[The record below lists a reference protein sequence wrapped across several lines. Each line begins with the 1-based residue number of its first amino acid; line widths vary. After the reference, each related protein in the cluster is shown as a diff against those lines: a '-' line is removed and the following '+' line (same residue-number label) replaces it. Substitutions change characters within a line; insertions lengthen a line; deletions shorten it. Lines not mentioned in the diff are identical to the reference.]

1 MVAFAGTEFA
11 TPAGTTS
18 YFTPCFP
25 LYATASDGAG
35 TLTGMSGT
43 DANFVISIHDD
54 DASTETEFQ
63 TTADIETI
71 STIGTYAA
79 PTADTDIRF
88 GECATA
94 GTYQLQFRDTFL
106 ADNGTNMLTV
116 KLTDGVDTMGDQIV
130 YINLNVAA
138 LADIGTEVRDTPCGT
153 PTADTFGGQVC
164 TEIDAANAAISEL
177 NIDLGEPVGADF
189 SADIAAIEAQ
199 TDDIGVAGVG
209 LTEAGGTGD
218 QYTAIPYNSAWNAD
232 IESEASDALTAFGA
246 ATAAA
251 LSTHDGK
258 LDTADANIDLVLA
271 DTNELQVDD
280 YPARFTGVEGATFA
294 TGTDSLEAIRNRGD
308 AEWVTGAGGSAP
320 TVEQIRTEMD
330 SNSTQLTAIVADT
343 DELQS
348 DDLPGLIAALND
360 PTAAAI
366 AAAVM
371 AETCEDQGGGV
382 TVQECLSILLA
393 EAAGTAVYTSGS
405 RTWAVSD
412 PSGNETRM
420 TIVYGT
426 ELDGDRTSSSL
437 TPVTP

>member
-1 MVAFAGTEFA
+1 MKKLLALLLLPMAAFAGTEFA

-88 GECATA
+88 GECATG

-164 TEIDAANAAISEL
+164 TEIDDANTAIAEL
-177 NIDLGEPVGADF
+177 NIDLGEPVGVDF

-199 TDDIGVAGVG
+199 TDDIGVAGAG
-209 LTEAGGTGD
+209 LTNIDLPNQTMDITGSLSGSVGTLTGHTVQTGDSFARIGAAGVALAEAGGTGD
-218 QYTAIPYNSAWNAD
+218 QYTAVPYNSAWNAD
-232 IESEASDALTAFGA
+232 IESEATDALNAYDPPTDAEMIA
-246 ATAAA
+246 RTTTTAAYA
-251 LSTHDGK
+251 TSAGVAAAQTD
-258 LDTADANIDLVLA
+258 LDTLTDPVSEPSGVPAWDSASFIDLVAWLSA
-271 DTNELQVDD
+271 WSRNEVQQ
-280 YPARFTGVEGATFA
+280 TGATK
-294 TGTDSLEAIRNRGD
+294 TLRND
-308 AEWVTGAGGSAP
+308 A
-320 TVEQIRTEMD
+320 D
-330 SNSTQLTAIVADT
+330 D
-343 DELQS
+343 
-348 DDLPGLIAALND
+348 DDLA
-360 PTAAAI
+360 
-366 AAAVM
+366 
-371 AETCEDQGGGV
+371 TCD
-382 TVQECLSILLA
+382 
-393 EAAGTAVYTSGS
+393 
-405 RTWAVSD
+405 VSD
-412 PSGNETRM
+412 N
-420 TIVYGT
+420 GT
-426 ELDGDRTSSSL
+426 TFQRDECQ
-437 TPVTP
+437 